1 MTLDSWLPWIR
12 YDKTKKI
19 SHHHQACRRFI
30 NDNAVCKA
38 AKSASKS
45 PELLARFTDL
55 LLKKSSKN
63 PEEQEMEQLLNDVVR
78 TM

>member
-1 MTLDSWLPWIR
+1 M
-12 YDKTKKI
+12 
-19 SHHHQACRRFI
+19 

-78 TM
+78 QSTSKSDSTDGYFQVH